1 MFSGKKIPCLS
12 ITTLLYSQ
20 NLNTIDLLNIDVSGQ
35 ENNILK
41 SIPYGKF
48 YIRVIT
54 VASSID
60 MLPILPI
67 IFRYMDGNGFLALHQ
82 YVNTI
87 ENKTNI
93 LFINKKNKLA
103 QTLS

>member
-60 MLPILPI
+60 MLPKLPI